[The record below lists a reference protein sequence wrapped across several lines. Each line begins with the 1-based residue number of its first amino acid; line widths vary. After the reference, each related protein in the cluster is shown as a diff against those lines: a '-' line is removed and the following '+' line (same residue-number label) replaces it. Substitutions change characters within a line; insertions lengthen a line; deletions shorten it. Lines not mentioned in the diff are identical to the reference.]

1 MQNMLAIKKAIRT
14 VPNWP
19 KDGVNFRDVTTLFE
33 RPSEFRTA
41 VDHLSQWAGQKR
53 FEVVTG
59 VDARGFLI
67 ASVLAYQ
74 LGLPLVLARK
84 KGKLPYDTLT
94 ESYSLE
100 YGMAEIEA
108 HATESVRGKQVLVVD
123 DLLATG
129 GTALAVVR
137 LMRRLGANAVSF
149 AAIINLIDLPGAAA
163 LAEQKVEYFTLVD
176 FSESERGE
184 WVEG

>member
-1 MQNMLAIKKAIRT
+1 MQDTQAIKKAIRT

-19 KDGVNFRDVTTLFE
+19 VQGVNFRDVTTLFE
-33 RPSEFRTA
+33 RPAEFRQA
-41 VDHLSQWAGQKR
+41 VDILADWSRTEG

-67 ASVLAYQ
+67 AGVLAYQ

-100 YGMAEIEA
+100 YGKAEIEA
-108 HATESVRGKQVLVVD
+108 HETDSVRGKKVLVVD

-129 GTALAVVR
+129 GTALAAVR
-137 LMRRLGANAVSF
+137 LMRRLGASKVSF
-149 AAIINLIDLPGAAA
+149 AAIINLIDLPGARA
-163 LAEQKVEYFTLVD
+163 LQEQDVAHFTLVD
-176 FSESERGE
+176 FSEEERGQ
-184 WVEG
+184 WV

>member
-1 MQNMLAIKKAIRT
+1 MLAIKKAIRT
-14 VPNWP
+14 VPDWP
-19 KDGVNFRDVTTLFE
+19 KSGINFRDITTLFE
-33 RPSEFRTA
+33 RPTEFRMA
-41 VDHLSQWAGQKR
+41 VDQLAQWMQGKG

-74 LGLPLVLARK
+74 LELPLVLARK
-84 KGKLPYDTLT
+84 KGKLPYETLT

-100 YGMAEIEA
+100 YGTAEIEA
-108 HATESVRGKQVLVVD
+108 HATESVRGKRVLVVD

-129 GTALAVVR
+129 GTALAAVR
-137 LMRRLGANAVSF
+137 LMRRLGASDVAF
-149 AAIINLIDLPGAAA
+149 AAIIKLVDLPGAAA
-163 LAEQKVEYFTLVD
+163 LAEQRVDVYTLVD
-176 FSESERGE
+176 FSEDERGQ